1 MIVEFP
7 FFGAGI
13 NYFPT
18 EISALRVFEPRYL
31 LLIADSIKN
40 QTTFCVGG
48 NLESIGQIVS
58 EVEIVEHQDISNA
71 EQLVVV
77 QCINIHKVFDINLQ
91 KEYPTCF
98 VDEIIDIGLP
108 PSEEELL
115 QLQSDIK
122 KVISM
127 LIEQGLDMQI
137 PDFEID
143 TESRIISLWN
153 LCTKVPMSIEMR
165 NKLLS
170 HNSIDD
176 LFEELNNYV
185 QLILKKSF
193 N

>member
-40 QTTFCVGG
+40 QSTFCVGG

-77 QCINIHKVFDINLQ
+77 QCLNIHKVSDIDLQ

-98 VDEIIDIGLP
+98 AEEIIDIGLP

-127 LIEQGLDMQI
+127 LIEQGLDMQL

-176 LFEELNNYV
+176 RFEELNNYV

>member
-77 QCINIHKVFDINLQ
+77 QCINIYKVSDIYLQ

-127 LIEQGLDMQI
+127 LIEQGLDMQL
-137 PDFEID
+137 PNFEID

-176 LFEELNNYV
+176 RFEELNNYV

>member
-77 QCINIHKVFDINLQ
+77 QCINIHKVSDIDLQ
-91 KEYPTCF
+91 KVYPSCL

-127 LIEQGLDMQI
+127 LIEQGLDMQL

-176 LFEELNNYV
+176 RFEELNNYV

>member
-77 QCINIHKVFDINLQ
+77 QCINIHKVSDIDLQ
-91 KEYPTCF
+91 KEYPTCS

-127 LIEQGLDMQI
+127 LIEQGLDMQL

-176 LFEELNNYV
+176 RFEELNNYV

>member
-40 QTTFCVGG
+40 HKTFCVGA

-58 EVEIVEHQDISNA
+58 EVKIIEHQDISNA
-71 EQLVVV
+71 EQIVIVK
-77 QCINIHKVFDINLQ
+77 CMNIHKVTDVNLQ
-91 KEYPTCF
+91 KEYPICSAN
-98 VDEIIDIGLP
+98 EIIDVGLP
-108 PSEEELL
+108 PSVDELL
-115 QLQSDIK
+115 KLQSDIK

-127 LIEQGLDMQI
+127 LIEQGIDLQL

-143 TESRIISLWN
+143 IESRIISLWN
-153 LCTKVPMSIEMR
+153 LCTKVPMSMEMR

-176 LFEELNNYV
+176 RFKEINNYV
-185 QLILKKSF
+185 QRILKKSF